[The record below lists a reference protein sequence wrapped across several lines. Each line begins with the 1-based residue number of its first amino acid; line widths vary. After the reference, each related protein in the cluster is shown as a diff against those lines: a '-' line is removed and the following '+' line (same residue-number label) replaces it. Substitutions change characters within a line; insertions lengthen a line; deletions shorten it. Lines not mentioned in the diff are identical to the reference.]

1 MQPSDAGFPAWGAG
15 RVFEHRQGVLP
26 PAVKANE
33 VGCVL
38 SVEPIALLAVGKV
51 ECFVGSGVDLDPCCG
66 VGEGAGKGF
75 ALDGVVIEIQGA
87 PCIVDCFCAN
97 SGDEG
102 TECNGCRGGE
112 RPKHCPKEFEWIDCI
127 VTISP

>member
-1 MQPSDAGFPAWGAG
+1 MKLDAGFPAWGAG
-15 RVFEHRQGVLP
+15 RVFKYRQVYP

-33 VGCVL
+33 IGCVL

-51 ECFVGSGVDLDPCCG
+51 ECSGGSGVDLDP
-66 VGEGAGKGF
+66 VVVWVKEQEGF